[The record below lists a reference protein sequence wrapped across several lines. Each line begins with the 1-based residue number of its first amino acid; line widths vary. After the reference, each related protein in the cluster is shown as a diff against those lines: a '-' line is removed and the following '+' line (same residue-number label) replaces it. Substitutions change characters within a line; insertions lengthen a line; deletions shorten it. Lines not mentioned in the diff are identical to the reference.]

1 MLANLMQ
8 IEEFMAASRKQEK
21 PVHIVTNIKHP
32 ETVQV
37 TWPTSQAFQFC
48 RVKDTL
54 AMRVYVLTHLAC
66 QTGAAAAC

>member
-8 IEEFMAASRKQEK
+8 IEEFMAANRKQEK

-37 TWPTSQAFQFC
+37 TWRTSQAFQFC
-48 RVKDTL
+48 RVTNPF
-54 AMRVYVLTHLAC
+54 AMRLCVLPILPA
-66 QTGAAAAC
+66 

>member
-1 MLANLMQ
+1 MLASLMQ

-37 TWPTSQAFQFC
+37 TRRLVRHSSSVESQTHFQ
-48 RVKDTL
+48 
-54 AMRVYVLTHLAC
+54 
-66 QTGAAAAC
+66 